1 MLRTATYTVTLV
13 ALAVIVT
20 AAAPEVS
27 RRLFQ
32 VPHFRPQ
39 GAATQHGFLP
49 PIITDL
55 PGGTSAFRMPDPHM
69 TATLEKA
76 KTKAA
81 PKITAACEHTGVTL
95 TRFMLEVSKA
105 NPDLEELPALFS
117 GISTACKAIANAVK
131 RSQLTGL
138 TGLEGGGG
146 SINVQGEE
154 QKKLDVLTN
163 EILKRALYDTG
174 KMGVLASEEEDTPVD
189 PDAAFVDAM
198 AMQDKGV
205 LVDESQRYVAVF
217 DPLDGSSN
225 VDAGIPTGTIFGIYD
240 HDEECPVVCDGDEC
254 TPEEARCLMNTLQP
268 GTSLVAS
275 GYALY
280 SSSTF
285 FVFSFGAGVHGF
297 TLDENIG
304 EFVLT
309 HPEIHIPEDTTI
321 YSINEANFP
330 NWDAPL
336 QKVVNGWQTGTGES
350 GKKYTSRYMGS
361 MVGDVHRTFM
371 YGGVFGYPADTKNKN
386 GKLRLVYEAAP
397 IAFLVEQAGGIA
409 TTGTKRVM
417 DIVPEEVHQ
426 RLPVI
431 LGSKKPLQEV
441 LDAYESKA
449 SAPEIPAPLPYTP
462 RKPFVNAPETPKS
475 DTYVAPKI
483 TAACE
488 HTGVTLTRFM
498 LEVAK
503 SNPDF
508 NELPTLFSG
517 ISTACKAIANL
528 VKRSQLTGLT
538 GYEGGGGSINVQGEE
553 QKKLDVLTN
562 DVLKKA
568 LYDTGKLGVLASEEE
583 DAPVDADVFG
593 AEVANKAKD
602 KGILVDEGSRY
613 VAVFDPL
620 DGSSNVDA
628 GIATGTIFGIYD
640 HDETCPVVCE
650 GEECTP
656 EEARCLMNTL
666 QPGNKLVASGYA
678 LYSSSTFFVFT
689 FGAGVYGFTL
699 DENIGEFVLTHP
711 DMKIPETAS
720 QYSMNEANLLV
731 WDEPIRKTVES
742 WRVGEGVTKKT
753 FSSRYIGSMVA
764 DVHRTLLY
772 GGLFAY
778 PADPKNTNGKLRL
791 VYEAAPMAFLLE
803 QAGGKATTGTQRIL
817 DIAPEQV
824 HQRVPIVLG
833 SATHVKEIEDAY
845 AAAA

>member
-1 MLRTATYTVTLV
+1 
-13 ALAVIVT
+13 
-20 AAAPEVS
+20 
-27 RRLFQ
+27 
-32 VPHFRPQ
+32 
-39 GAATQHGFLP
+39 
-49 PIITDL
+49 
-55 PGGTSAFRMPDPHM
+55 
-69 TATLEKA
+69 
-76 KTKAA
+76 
-81 PKITAACEHTGVTL
+81 
-95 TRFMLEVSKA
+95 
-105 NPDLEELPALFS
+105 
-117 GISTACKAIANAVK
+117 
-131 RSQLTGL
+131 
-138 TGLEGGGG
+138 
-146 SINVQGEE
+146 
-154 QKKLDVLTN
+154 
-163 EILKRALYDTG
+163 
-174 KMGVLASEEEDTPVD
+174 
-189 PDAAFVDAM
+189 
-198 AMQDKGV
+198 
-205 LVDESQRYVAVF
+205 
-217 DPLDGSSN
+217 
-225 VDAGIPTGTIFGIYD
+225 
-240 HDEECPVVCDGDEC
+240 
-254 TPEEARCLMNTLQP
+254 
-268 GTSLVAS
+268 
-275 GYALY
+275 
-280 SSSTF
+280 
-285 FVFSFGAGVHGF
+285 
-297 TLDENIG
+297 
-304 EFVLT
+304 
-309 HPEIHIPEDTTI
+309 
-321 YSINEANFP
+321 
-330 NWDAPL
+330 
-336 QKVVNGWQTGTGES
+336 
-350 GKKYTSRYMGS
+350 

-528 VKRSQLTGLT
+528 VKRSQLTGMT

-583 DAPVDADVFG
+583 DVPVD
-593 AEVANKAKD
+593 VASSSSD
-602 KGILVDEGSRY
+602 KGILVDEGNRY

-628 GIATGTIFGIYD
+628 GIATGTIFGIYE
-640 HDETCPVVCE
+640 HDETCPVVCD
-650 GEECTP
+650 GDECTP

-711 DMKIPETAS
+711 DIKIPEEKNI
-720 QYSMNEANLLV
+720 YSMNEANLPN
-731 WDEPIRKTVES
+731 WDGPLQKVVQGWQT
-742 WRVGEGVTKKT
+742 GTGATKEKFT
-753 FSSRYIGSMVA
+753 SRYMGSMVG
-764 DVHRTLLY
+764 DVHRTFMY
-772 GGLFAY
+772 GGVFGY
-778 PADPKNTNGKLRL
+778 PADTKNKNGKLRL
-791 VYEAAPMAFLLE
+791 VYEAAPIAFLVE
-803 QAGGKATTGTQRIL
+803 QAGGIATTGTKSVMSIT
-817 DIAPEQV
+817 PEEV
-824 HQRVPIVLG
+824 HQRVPVILG
-833 SATHVKEIEDAY
+833 SKKPLQEVLDAY
-845 AAAA
+845 SSKASAPEIPAPLPYVPRKPFVNAPETPKSDTYVAPKITAACEHTGVTLTRFMLEVAKSNPDFNELPTLFSGIATACKAIANLVKLPR